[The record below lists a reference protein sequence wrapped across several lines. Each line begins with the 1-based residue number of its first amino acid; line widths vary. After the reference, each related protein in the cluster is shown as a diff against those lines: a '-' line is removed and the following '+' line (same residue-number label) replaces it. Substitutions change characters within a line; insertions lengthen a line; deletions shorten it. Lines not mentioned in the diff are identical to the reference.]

1 MAWGGRHVGAV
12 WVGRH
17 GGGGRGWKGG
27 NEEGG
32 RAHMGGRH
40 LTLTLTLTLT
50 RVGGRVLAPGAA
62 ARA

>member
-1 MAWGGRHVGAV
+1 MGWAACWGGMGGGEA
-12 WVGRH
+12 W